1 MKEDT
6 EKRSRRSVAEI
17 REEHKKFIELYQR
30 GLTPFEIIRKLSISN
45 VQYKKHFADA
55 IVEKKITLTTHEY
68 GTCFGKHLPEK
79 ICMQLHATKDDLIR
93 FESIDKNKVIM
104 IKVDM

>member
-1 MKEDT
+1 MKEDK
-6 EKRSRRSVAEI
+6 EKKARRSVAEI

-68 GTCFGKHLPEK
+68 GTCFGKHLPVK
-79 ICMQLHATKDDLIR
+79 ICMQLQATKEDLIR
-93 FESIDKNKVIM
+93 FEVTDKGVLLSKADI
-104 IKVDM
+104 